1 MKRPENA
8 LKKYLM
14 RLMGTTWDAQSHE
27 DAYSEGIPDISFA
40 MFGLNGWIE
49 LKIAHFPVLKD
60 TPINLDH
67 LTPNQVNWLIKRGN
81 KGKRCF
87 LFIKVDKTFYLFSH
101 ALARGL
107 REGLTKEQY
116 DSNCIAKWE
125 DHIDKHEFID
135 AITSSMV

>member
-1 MKRPENA
+1 MRRPESA
-8 LKKYLM
+8 FKKYLM

-81 KGKRCF
+81 KGKGCF
-87 LFIKVDKTFYLFSH
+87 LLVKVDETFYLFSH
-101 ALARGL
+101 ALARPL
-107 REGLTKEQY
+107 RAGLTKEQY
-116 DSNCIAKWE
+116 DINCVAKWDGTMIKE
-125 DHIDKHEFID
+125 EFID
-135 AITSSMV
+135 AVTSSMV